1 MEMKQK
7 ILVAF
12 GLTVSGLTLFS
23 SPSSATFTE
32 PRSSDQDI
40 VVTGKIT
47 TKDAIADFVRTTIAT
62 PKGGRHDGQYAR
74 FSNPICPKVVGLSD
88 ANKKQVE
95 KRMRGVALAAD
106 MKVAGEGCTP
116 NIFVMVVAD
125 GDEAIKMLRKKKSRL
140 FGGMS
145 PHERDRIARN
155 GGPAYAWK
163 RIQTGSAESGSLQN
177 SDETDILPV
186 DEFWKTE
193 VASMISNVKSKIK
206 RTTQQAMTHSF
217 LLLEKDAL
225 VDLTTVQIADYA
237 AMRSYIDT
245 RNSQTQQAPQ
255 YSILSLFDSPG
266 PDGTMPVSASE
277 MDLVLLSSLYNSP
290 ADVSASMQSAAMLH
304 RIEKELTAGTDD

>member
-1 MEMKQK
+1 MDIKQK
-7 ILVAF
+7 ILIAF
-12 GLTVSGLTLFS
+12 GLTISGSTLFS

-40 VVTGKIT
+40 VVTGKVT
-47 TKDAIADFVRTTIAT
+47 TKDAIAKFVRATIAT
-62 PKGGRHDGQYAR
+62 PKGGRHEGQYAR
-74 FSNPICPKVVGLSD
+74 FSSAICPKVVGLSD
-88 ANKKQVE
+88 TNKKQVE

-106 MKVAGEGCTP
+106 MRVAGEGCNP
-116 NIFVMVVAD
+116 NIFVMIVAD
-125 GDEAIKMLRKKKSRL
+125 GNEAMKVLRKKKSRL
-140 FGGMS
+140 FGGLS

-163 RIQTGSAESGSLQN
+163 RIQTGSAESGALQY

-186 DEFWKTE
+186 DVPAKTE
-193 VASMISNVKSKIK
+193 VATMRSNVKSKIK
-206 RTTQQAMTHSF
+206 RTTEQTMTHSF

-266 PDGTMPVSASE
+266 PDGTTPASASE

-304 RIEKELTAGTDD
+304 RIEKELTAGADD